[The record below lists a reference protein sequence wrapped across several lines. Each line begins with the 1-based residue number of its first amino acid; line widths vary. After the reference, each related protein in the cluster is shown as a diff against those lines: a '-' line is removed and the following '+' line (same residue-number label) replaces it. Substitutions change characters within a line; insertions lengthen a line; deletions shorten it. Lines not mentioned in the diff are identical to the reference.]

1 MSVPLTDMK
10 GYMPRYIP
18 DRGARY
24 MPDRGARYMPDRGAR
39 YMPDRGAGTVSS
51 SRSTIPSEVIFS
63 ASA

>member
-10 GYMPRYIP
+10 GYMPGYMP
-18 DRGARY
+18 DRGARC
-24 MPDRGARYMPDRGAR
+24 MPDRGARYMPDC
-39 YMPDRGAGTVSS
+39 GAGTVSS

>member
-10 GYMPRYIP
+10 GYMPRYI
-18 DRGARY
+18 
-24 MPDRGARYMPDRGAR
+24 PDRGARYMPDRGAR